1 MSSPT
6 GVIHDIGY
14 QRYDGPRLGR
24 GYATRSLYLHS
35 VRTAFG
41 LGRSAKAKIFPWTV
55 TGIITVVAVVV
66 TAVRSQ
72 LGRPVLTYLEFPGA
86 VSFLIILFCA
96 AVAPELVSRDL
107 RTGVLPLY
115 FSRPLSR
122 ADYAL
127 AKLTGLITAVWL
139 ILAGPQLVMFLGGAF
154 SVHGPNAVWQE
165 FLHFVPGLAQSAL
178 YAVTYSTLALLVASL
193 AGRRAVAAAV
203 IVAVFVVTTPVVGVL
218 SATGGE
224 SAHQLALLASPS
236 TAVQG
241 LGSWLFGL
249 QGVDVGP
256 YGPVY
261 GVSIAALV
269 VACVLLLLARY
280 RKVAR

>member
-1 MSSPT
+1 MPS

-24 GYATRSLYLHS
+24 GYATGSLYVHS

-41 LGRSAKAKIFPWTV
+41 LGRSAKAKIFPWLV
-55 TGIITVVAVVV
+55 AGIVLVVATVV
-66 TAVRSQ
+66 TAVRARF
-72 LGRPVLTYLEFPGA
+72 GRPVMSYLEFPGS
-86 VSFLIILFCA
+86 VSFLVILFCA

-127 AKLTGLITAVWL
+127 AKLTGLVSAVWL
-139 ILAGPQLVMFLGGAF
+139 LLAVPQLLMFAGGAF
-154 SVHGPNAVWQE
+154 SVHGPKAVWHE
-165 FLHFVPGLAQSAL
+165 FLDFVPGLAQSAV
-178 YAVTYSTLALLVASL
+178 YAVTCSALSLLVASL

-218 SATGGE
+218 SVAGGQT
-224 SAHQLALLASPS
+224 ARQLALLASPT

-241 LGSWLFGL
+241 VGSWLFDL
-249 QGVDVGP
+249 QGVDIGS
-256 YGPVY
+256 YGPLY
-261 GVSIAALV
+261 GLAIAGLV
-269 VACVLLLLARY
+269 ITCVLLLLARY
-280 RKVAR
+280 QKVAR